1 MHLDREL
8 WIKDWCMVGLVGW
21 RRAQRVL
28 MGFCIK
34 VRSGNV
40 QMFIQPTN
48 QPGKVSTWVQI
59 IFQMHRKYNSLIT
72 QSIIS
77 SQYCKIK
84 CSTSSHQSLLMRQNE
99 TTHSN
104 HCHFSWRLASLQNIF
119 FFRVQVRI
127 ERQSYYLVVN
137 MQLCKIDEQQF
148 PLGGIGNWNG
158 IWTME

>member
-1 MHLDREL
+1 MRLDREL
-8 WIKDWCMVGLVGW
+8 WMVGLVGW

-48 QPGKVSTWVQI
+48 QGKSQLESKLFFKCIANITLWSHRVSSHLKTE
-59 IFQMHRKYNSLIT
+59 KYNAQQVLISHCWWDKMK
-72 QSIIS
+72 QHIPIIV
-77 SQYCKIK
+77 I
-84 CSTSSHQSLLMRQNE
+84 
-99 TTHSN
+99 
-104 HCHFSWRLASLQNIF
+104 FSWRLASLKNIF

-127 ERQSYYLVVN
+127 ERQSNYLVVN

>member
-48 QPGKVSTWVQI
+48 QPGKVSTGVQI

-77 SQYCKIK
+77 SQNCKI
-84 CSTSSHQSLLMRQNE
+84 
-99 TTHSN
+99 
-104 HCHFSWRLASLQNIF
+104 
-119 FFRVQVRI
+119 
-127 ERQSYYLVVN
+127 
-137 MQLCKIDEQQF
+137 
-148 PLGGIGNWNG
+148 
-158 IWTME
+158 